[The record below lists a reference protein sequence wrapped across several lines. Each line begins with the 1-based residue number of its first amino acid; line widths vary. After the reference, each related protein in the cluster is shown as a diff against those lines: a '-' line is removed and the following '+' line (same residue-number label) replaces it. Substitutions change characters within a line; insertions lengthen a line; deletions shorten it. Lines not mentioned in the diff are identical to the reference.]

1 MTTLLVL
8 QHLAVVIGAAIVFS
22 KIFGKFNFPDV
33 TGYLIGGIVIGPMVL
48 NWVPADAVKG
58 LEIISEVALAII
70 AFSIGAEMKLASLKK
85 TGKAIILV
93 TLLEA
98 IGAFVV
104 VFLALW
110 LVCRQDFAFSLVLG
124 SIACATAPAAT
135 LLVIRQYKAKGPV
148 VDTLIPVVALDDA
161 VCIILFGICASIAQ
175 AIVGGGGVNLLSLV
189 QPVKEIALSIGL
201 GAIYGIVA
209 TVLLRYVKSEGEL
222 TAFILGSLFLLTSIA
237 LRFSLSSLLVM
248 MSLGFALANLSRAGE
263 RAGTALD
270 GMTAP
275 IFMCFFTL
283 SGADLDFKVF
293 ASVGFLAL
301 VYVVMRVV
309 GKVAGA
315 TAGAK
320 IADMPKT
327 VQKYLGLTLVPQA
340 GVAIGLSLAASRIL
354 ADSHGSQIRTIILAA
369 TVLYELTGPIIT
381 KIALVKAGEIET
393 QATPSRRRAEPGGRA
408 VPPSRPGRR

>member
-1 MTTLLVL
+1 M
-8 QHLAVVIGAAIVFS
+8 
-22 KIFGKFNFPDV
+22 
-33 TGYLIGGIVIGPMVL
+33 
-48 NWVPADAVKG
+48 
-58 LEIISEVALAII
+58 
-70 AFSIGAEMKLASLKK
+70 
-85 TGKAIILV
+85 
-93 TLLEA
+93 
-98 IGAFVV
+98 
-104 VFLALW
+104 
-110 LVCRQDFAFSLVLG
+110 
-124 SIACATAPAAT
+124 
-135 LLVIRQYKAKGPV
+135 
-148 VDTLIPVVALDDA
+148 
-161 VCIILFGICASIAQ
+161 
-175 AIVGGGGVNLLSLV
+175 
-189 QPVKEIALSIGL
+189 
-201 GAIYGIVA
+201 
-209 TVLLRYVKSEGEL
+209 
-222 TAFILGSLFLLTSIA
+222 A

-263 RAGTALD
+263 RAATALD

-354 ADSHGSQIRTIILAA
+354 ADSHGQPDPHDHPRRDRPVRAPGADHHQDRADKSRRDQDLVACKTRNGASPAGPPSGSRCPMETRRAAFPAEYGGMPPELAA
-369 TVLYELTGPIIT
+369 
-381 KIALVKAGEIET
+381 AG
-393 QATPSRRRAEPGGRA
+393 QNA
-408 VPPSRPGRR
+408 